1 MFVKIN
7 RINEKENTKELIVNL
22 DEIAFLS
29 QAEDHIRY
37 DKPIEFKEEV
47 DEETGEKVI
56 DEETGEVKQIPVK
69 WETEERFVLG
79 FKNGKHPQ
87 FLDRANYEQLRD
99 MLLK

>member
-7 RINEKENTKELIVNL
+7 RINEKNNEKELIVNL

-29 QAEDHIRY
+29 QAEDHIN
-37 DKPIEFKEEV
+37 
-47 DEETGEKVI
+47 DEG
-56 DEETGEVKQIPVK
+56 
-69 WETEERFVLG
+69 ETEERFVLG

>member
-29 QAEDHIRY
+29 EAEDHVRY
-37 DKPIEFKEEV
+37 DKPLEYKEEV
-47 DEETGEKVI
+47 DEETGETEQV
-56 DEETGEVKQIPVK
+56 PVK
-69 WETEERFVLG
+69 WETEKRYVLG

-87 FLDRANYEQLRD
+87 FLDQANYEQLRD

>member
-7 RINEKENTKELIVNL
+7 RINEKNNEKELIVNL

-29 QAEDHIRY
+29 QAEDHINY
-37 DKPIEFKEEV
+37 DKPTKFEDV
-47 DEETGEKVI
+47 TDDETGETTQ
-56 DEETGEVKQIPVK
+56 EPVE

-87 FLDRANYEQLRD
+87 FLDKTNYEQLRD